1 MKKGDFGFFNA
12 PPPLKKYKKT
22 NKQKQLFFLNYHF
35 ILHETKKVC
44 AFVNFS
50 TIAHT
55 QTCRR
60 NL

>member
-12 PPPLKKYKKT
+12 PPPKKIQK
-22 NKQKQLFFLNYHF
+22 NKQTKTAFFFNYHF